1 MSSQTASKLKLALLA
16 PVMAATLVAGFAF
29 SAPNQV
35 AHADEPADG
44 YFNILTQDQKMALAV
59 DAESATDGSVIG
71 LEPEDASSENQKFQ
85 LTKTDGDLY
94 EITSASNSDLALD
107 VDGNGVQVW
116 TKTGQS
122 NQRFA
127 MAEGP
132 DGSVRLLPAS
142 NATSALT
149 LDSGSDGN
157 LTMTNLSLFS
167 RTQSQGFFLRAA
179 NLPGMEYT
187 EACVGDKLVY
197 SVTQQ
202 VNELGVNAFVRYQSM
217 KITDTLPEGLN
228 YVSAKLYSEKN
239 VDLSSKGKVTY
250 DQKTR
255 LVTFQFSSSYLKSG
269 MSLKGEKYR
278 LEITTSIASIPSGN
292 KFDNTGHTT
301 INDTVLTSNKV
312 TTPIYAPSLVQ
323 GKSVYNKST
332 SRQTYVDGV
341 LQATPG
347 DVLHYTITVDQSAKG
362 AVQPS
367 TDLVD
372 EIPDELKLDSGS
384 VKLVS
389 GNTASVATDGKSI
402 TVNTGRL
409 VYGDQIKVEY
419 DCVLGESAS
428 GKEVRNAFGPVV
440 PIVSPGPI
448 NYYRDGESSPVYVD
462 KKSSYSDVYQ
472 INPAATSAATRSD
485 CAGLDGWYLD
495 KECTVKYDPAVNGKP
510 AGKDGFSL
518 YAKNRVTVDWQPTDN
533 SYFVLNPTGA
543 NRAYYLDASERQA
556 ITLPAAANK
565 LLPTREWHYYGDTVS
580 FVTTAG
586 GSRGASVWYNDMGQR
601 ELPAEKGVYGDRSG
615 TGTLVKSAKLV
626 KNTTVYV
633 LWRGL
638 GYDGVYAGK

>member
-1 MSSQTASKLKLALLA
+1 MVNARIKAALLA
-16 PVMAATLVAGFAF
+16 PVMCAALALGF
-29 SAPNQV
+29 SAGAPAPEQ
-35 AHADEPADG
+35 AHADEPSNG
-44 YFNILTQDQKMALAV
+44 FFNILTEDQKLALTV
-59 DAESATDGSVIG
+59 DGDSAANGSVVS
-71 LEPEDASSENQKFQ
+71 LEPEDVADESQKFQ
-85 LTKTDGDLY
+85 LTEVDGGLY
-94 EITSASNSDLALD
+94 EVTAAANSDLALD
-107 VDGNGVQVW
+107 VDGSGVQVW

-122 NQRFA
+122 NQRFM
-127 MAEGP
+127 MAEGA
-132 DGSVRLLPAS
+132 DGSVKLIPAS

-149 LDSGSDGN
+149 LAPGEDGT
-157 LTMTNLSLFS
+157 LSMTGISLFN
-167 RTQSQGFFLRAA
+167 RTDQQAFFLRAA

-197 SVTQQ
+197 SITQQ

-239 VDLSSKGKVTY
+239 VDLTSKGKLTY

-255 LVTFQFSSSYLKSG
+255 LVTFQFGSSYLKSG

-292 KFDNTGHTT
+292 KFDNTGYTT

-312 TTPIYAPSLVQ
+312 TTPIYAPNLVQ

-389 GNTASVATDGKSI
+389 GNTASVASDGKSI

-419 DCVLGESAS
+419 DCVLDESAS
-428 GKEVRNAFGPVV
+428 GKEVRNAFGPGVL
-440 PIVSPGPI
+440 IVSPGPI

-462 KKSSYSDVYQ
+462 KKASYSDVYQ

-495 KECTVKYDPAVNGKP
+495 KECTVKYEPAVNGKP

-601 ELPAEKGVYGDRSG
+601 ELSAEKGVYGDRSG